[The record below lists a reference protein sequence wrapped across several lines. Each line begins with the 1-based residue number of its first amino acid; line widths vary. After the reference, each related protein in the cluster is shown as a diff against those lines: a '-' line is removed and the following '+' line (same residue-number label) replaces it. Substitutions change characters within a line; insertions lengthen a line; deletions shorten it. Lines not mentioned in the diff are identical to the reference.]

1 MKTPNSKLRIPG
13 LVTAIA
19 TIALILS
26 QIFINMDAFAS
37 LSINSSE
44 EPMQSQQ
51 QEEQVSNSTNST
63 ATSAVASDIYNTK
76 KLVLGSDIGN
86 LVILIPNEGHHGP
99 GEDNEARFIAQ
110 SFVPE
115 TAVINKG
122 TNVMWFN
129 GDVGHEHDIVV
140 TSESDNSSSTY
151 QTGEFTEFEA
161 GNYTFNK
168 VGQFQ
173 YADTVEYDNG
183 YIMRGNISVV
193 DDGAGEEVQRAE
205 VTLGLLMVPTQD
217 ISQYTVDLQ
226 NRGLVLDSM
235 YNFQDLRGGQSG
247 TGDGQTLIVW
257 RAPSG
262 METSNVI
269 SQLAE
274 FSEELPYS

>member
-1 MKTPNSKLRIPG
+1 MKTPNSEFQILG
-13 LVTAIA
+13 LVAAIA
-19 TIALILS
+19 TIAVILS
-26 QIFINMDAFAS
+26 QIFINMDVYAS
-37 LSINSSE
+37 PSISSSE
-44 EPMQSQQ
+44 QPMQPQQ
-51 QEEQVSNSTNST
+51 QEQQISNSSNSTT
-63 ATSAVASDIYNTK
+63 TTVASDIYNTK
-76 KLVLGSDIGN
+76 ELVLGSDIGN

-140 TSESDNSSSTY
+140 TSESDNSSSMY

-161 GNYTFNK
+161 GNYTFNE
-168 VGQFQ
+168 VGRFQ

-183 YIMRGNISVV
+183 YIMSGNISVV
-193 DDGAGEEVQRAE
+193 DDGAGEEVERAD

-217 ISQYTVDLQ
+217 ISQYTGDLQ
-226 NRGLVLDSM
+226 NRGFVLDSM
-235 YNFQDLRGGQSG
+235 HNFQDLRGGQSG
-247 TGDGQTLIVW
+247 TGDEQTLIVW
-257 RAPSG
+257 RAPTG

>member
-1 MKTPNSKLRIPG
+1 
-13 LVTAIA
+13 
-19 TIALILS
+19 
-26 QIFINMDAFAS
+26 
-37 LSINSSE
+37 
-44 EPMQSQQ
+44 MQPQQ
-51 QEEQVSNSTNST
+51 QEQQISNSSNSTT
-63 ATSAVASDIYNTK
+63 TTVASDIYNTK
-76 KLVLGSDIGN
+76 ELVLGRDIGN

-140 TSESDNSSSTY
+140 TSESDNSSSIY
-151 QTGEFTEFEA
+151 QTGEAVEA
-161 GNYTFNK
+161 GNYTFNQ
-168 VGQFQ
+168 VGRFQ

-183 YIMRGNISVV
+183 YIMRANISVV
-193 DDGAGEEVQRAE
+193 EDGAGEEVERAD
-205 VTLGLLMVPTQD
+205 VILGLLMVPTPD
-217 ISQYTVDLQ
+217 ISQYTGDLQ
-226 NRGLVLDSM
+226 NRGFVLSSM
-235 YNFQDLRGGQSG
+235 HNFQDLGGGQSR
-247 TGDGQTLIVW
+247 TGDEQTLIVW
-257 RAPSG
+257 RAPTS

>member
-1 MKTPNSKLRIPG
+1 
-13 LVTAIA
+13 
-19 TIALILS
+19 
-26 QIFINMDAFAS
+26 
-37 LSINSSE
+37 
-44 EPMQSQQ
+44 MQPQQ
-51 QEEQVSNSTNST
+51 QEQQISNSSNSTT
-63 ATSAVASDIYNTK
+63 TTVASDIYNTK
-76 KLVLGSDIGN
+76 ELVLGRDIGN

-140 TSESDNSSSTY
+140 TSESDNSSPPIY

-161 GNYTFNK
+161 GNHTFNE

-183 YIMRGNISVV
+183 YIMRGNISVI
-193 DDGAGEEVQRAE
+193 DDGAGEEVQRAD

-217 ISQYTVDLQ
+217 ISQYTGDLQ
-226 NRGLVLDSM
+226 NRGFVLDTM
-235 YNFQDLRGGQSG
+235 HNFQDLRGGQSG
-247 TGDGQTLIVW
+247 TGDEQTLIVW
-257 RAPSG
+257 RAPTS

>member
-1 MKTPNSKLRIPG
+1 MKTPNSEFQILG
-13 LVTAIA
+13 LVAAIA
-19 TIALILS
+19 TIAVILS
-26 QIFINMDAFAS
+26 QIFINMDVYAS
-37 LSINSSE
+37 PSISSSE
-44 EPMQSQQ
+44 QPMQPQQ
-51 QEEQVSNSTNST
+51 QEQQISNSSNSTT
-63 ATSAVASDIYNTK
+63 TTVASDIYNTK
-76 KLVLGSDIGN
+76 ELVLGSDIGN

-140 TSESDNSSSTY
+140 TSESDNSLSLY

-161 GNYTFNK
+161 GNYTFNE

-183 YIMRGNISVV
+183 YIMSGNISVV
-193 DDGAGEEVQRAE
+193 DDGAGEEVQRAD

-217 ISQYTVDLQ
+217 ISQYTGDLQ
-226 NRGLVLDSM
+226 NRGFVLDSM
-235 YNFQDLRGGQSG
+235 HNFQDLRGGQSG
-247 TGDGQTLIVW
+247 TGDEQTLIVW
-257 RAPSG
+257 RAPTG